1 MLKNCLIGQSG
12 GPTAVINA
20 SLKGVIDVAKES
32 KYFNNIYGMRYG
44 IQGLLNGQV
53 VDLSQK
59 SSQELRLLKYT
70 PSSVL
75 GTSRYKIVDYNDN
88 DEDYVKLFKLL
99 NELKIGFLFYIGGND
114 SMDTVYKLNRYA
126 KEKGIDIKIIGI
138 PKTVDNDLLETD
150 HCPGYGSASK
160 YIATSVMEIA
170 RDSRVYDIKN
180 VHIVEVMGRE
190 SGWLAASSML
200 ASNDKLSTPDYIY
213 VPEIEFSIN
222 KFIKDIE
229 RKMKEQKAVV
239 VVVSEGI
246 KDKHNNYISVGKSTT
261 HDHFG
266 HKKLGGAA
274 PMLAPFI
281 KGNLCDRVKAIKLDV
296 MQRAA
301 AHCVSKR
308 DAEEAYILG
317 VKAAE
322 AAIEG
327 KTGTMIS
334 IKRLSSNPYKV
345 EYIET
350 PVGNIANKVKVLPNK
365 YIEEDK
371 NQINEKYKDYVLPL
385 IKGEV
390 NICYKDGLPQYAELD
405 CLNNGILINS

>member
-180 VHIVEVMGRE
+180 VHIVEVMGRA
-190 SGWLAASSML
+190 SGWLAAASML
-200 ASNDKLSTPDYIY
+200 ASNDKLKAPDYIY
-213 VPEIEFSIN
+213 VSEVDFSVN
-222 KFIKDIE
+222 QFIKDVE
-229 RKMKEQKAVV
+229 KKMNEQKSVV

-246 KDKHNNYISVGKSTT
+246 KDKHGNFISADKSTT

-266 HKKLGGAA
+266 HKKMGGAA
-274 PMLAPFI
+274 PVLGPFI
-281 KGNLCDRVKAIKLDV
+281 KGNLCDRVKAIRLDV

-301 AHCVSKR
+301 AHCVSEV
-308 DAEEAYILG
+308 DAEEAYTLG
-317 VKAAE
+317 KKATKAAL
-322 AAIEG
+322 AG
-327 KTGTMIS
+327 KTGLMVGF
-334 IKRLSSNPYKV
+334 KRVSNDPYKIQ
-345 EYIET
+345 YIEV
-350 PVGNIANKVKVLPNK
+350 PVEKIANKVK
-365 YIEEDK
+365 
-371 NQINEKYKDYVLPL
+371 
-385 IKGEV
+385 
-390 NICYKDGLPQYAELD
+390 
-405 CLNNGILINS
+405 S